1 MSSPKV
7 HPANGTDSVDQGLSA
22 PDRKR
27 LGRMT
32 KLWKSDAE
40 HNLKTRHMMGKE
52 LIRSVGPPTRRK
64 AHGRRVLE
72 EFGKTLE
79 ISPSE
84 LNRMGWFFH
93 LFPDYSAFREQHTEI
108 DSWTKFKAALPSL
121 KPVKGGKARK
131 PVKDAS
137 RPASR
142 GVFQAIKNLTA
153 KLTGLDKPPVGSE
166 REQFEAALQEL
177 AETASRRLKMRIDVV
192 VGVKGNK
199 PVATKRRSRVAGA
212 RATANLS

>member
-1 MSSPKV
+1 MGSSKI

-22 PDRKR
+22 PDRE
-27 LGRMT
+27 LLDQLV

-40 HNLKTRHMMGKE
+40 HNLKTRHTTGKK
-52 LIRSVGPPTRRK
+52 LNRRLGPPTRRK

-72 EFGKTLE
+72 VYGKTLE

-137 RPASR
+137 RPAFG
-142 GVFQAIKNLTA
+142 GVAKSLASIASKLNGLKNRPSDA
-153 KLTGLDKPPVGSE
+153 E
-166 REQFEAALQEL
+166 RQKIVDALQKAAEAA
-177 AETASRRLKMRIDVV
+177 SRCLKISIDVV
-192 VGVKGNK
+192 VGVKDSK
-199 PVATKRRSRVAGA
+199 PVATKRTSRAA
-212 RATANLS
+212 